1 MEARNTDGSSYPLE
15 LKNCW
20 LKLKQVKK
28 GDKEYRKAKRIA
40 KKLEHCRLQTKKA
53 FDKGLREVMEGQR
66 EMEVQRLDTFFLEIG
81 MDVKIKLSGKH
92 KERIILTNVLF
103 NRVWMHHNQQ
113 EVHVLVKGCEKIGFE
128 RVTFSDGFGL
138 KQYFDLEPQN
148 EARGG
153 QTVLGGMGIG
163 TPFQL

>member
-1 MEARNTDGSSYPLE
+1 
-15 LKNCW
+15 
-20 LKLKQVKK
+20 
-28 GDKEYRKAKRIA
+28 
-40 KKLEHCRLQTKKA
+40 
-53 FDKGLREVMEGQR
+53 MEGQR